1 MNEADGNIAKALL
14 TAAAGKPGALAI
26 IEAKS
31 GKRFTFGEIRDQS
44 LRYANFLAACGLAPG
59 QRVMLMVRPGADF
72 VCLTFAL
79 FMIGAT
85 VILID
90 PGMGYKN
97 LLRSLSKV
105 EPQALIG
112 ISLAHYFSR
121 LFPKTFRTVKRRF
134 TLGFTCGLGGKN
146 LALAARFPA
155 EFSCYQPKEEELA
168 AIIFTTGSTGPPK
181 GVAYPHRIFATQLAM
196 IRDYYRIGE
205 NDTDQPGFPLFG
217 LFSVALGATAVIP
230 DMDPTRPARVD
241 PKRFV
246 DALTAHSVS
255 YSFASP
261 ALWKVVVQYC
271 LEHGLVLSGL
281 KKILV
286 AGAPVDG
293 DLLAALR
300 RVLPAEAEIH
310 TPYGATECLPVISIE
325 SREILAETW
334 AMSRA
339 GQGICVGRPLPGIKA
354 RVIAIADQPITDIA
368 EARPMAVGEIG
379 EIIVS
384 GPVVTRCYIGDE
396 AETTAAKIADGDTF
410 WRRIGDVGY
419 QDDKGRLWY
428 CGRKGHRVRI
438 SADTTLYTICCEAI
452 INGHPDVARSALVG
466 VAVTGWQ
473 RPVMIIE
480 PVKSFRGDRQR
491 LLEGVAELAA
501 GSPVTKMLKSF
512 LIHEDFPVD
521 IRHNAK
527 IFREKLA
534 TWAAQELAQSLAQAP
549 GQKTS

>member
-1 MNEADGNIAKALL
+1 MNELFGNIAEALL
-14 TAAAGKPGALAI
+14 SVAARKPNASAI

-31 GKRFTFGEIRDQS
+31 GRRFTFAEIRDQS
-44 LRYANFLAACGLAPG
+44 LRYARFLSACGLAPG
-59 QRVMLMVRPGADF
+59 QRVILMVRPGADF

-79 FMIGAT
+79 FLLGAT

-97 LLRSLSKV
+97 LLRSLAKV

-112 ISLAHYFSR
+112 IGLAHYFSR
-121 LFPKTFRTVKRRF
+121 LFPKTFRTVKKRF
-134 TLGFTCGLGGKN
+134 TLGFAFGLGGKN
-146 LALAARFPA
+146 LAAAARFPA
-155 EFSCYQPKEEELA
+155 EFPCYHPQDGDLA

-181 GVAYPHRIFATQLAM
+181 GVAYSHRIFATQLAM
-196 IRDYYRIGE
+196 IRDYYQISE

-241 PKRFV
+241 PRRFI
-246 DALTAHSVS
+246 DSLTRHGVT

-261 ALWKVVVQYC
+261 ALWRVVAKYC
-271 LEHGLVLSGL
+271 REHGIVLSSL

-300 RVLPAEAEIH
+300 GVLAAETEIH
-310 TPYGATECLPVISIE
+310 MPYGATECLPVISLE
-325 SREILAETW
+325 SREILRQTW
-334 AMSRA
+334 TMSRA
-339 GQGICVGRPLPGIKA
+339 GRGICVGRPLPGIEA
-354 RVIAIADQPITDIA
+354 RVIAISDQPIADMT
-368 EARPMAVGEIG
+368 ETRPVATGEIG

-396 AETTAAKIADGDTF
+396 AETAAAKIADGDTF
-410 WRRIGDVGY
+410 WHRIGDVGY
-419 QDDKGRLWY
+419 QDDEGRLWY
-428 CGRKGHRVRI
+428 CGRKAHRVRI
-438 SADTTLYTICCEAI
+438 SAEKTLYTICCEAI
-452 INGHPDVARSALVG
+452 INTHESVARSALIG
-466 VAVTGWQ
+466 VATGDWQ
-473 RPVMIIE
+473 KPVLVIE
-480 PVKSFRGDRQR
+480 PVKGFHGDRQR
-491 LLEGVAELAA
+491 LLAEVAALASA
-501 GSPVTKMLKSF
+501 SPVTETIKTF
-512 LIHEDFPVD
+512 LIHENFPVD

-534 TWAAQELAQSLAQAP
+534 AWAARQLLGKLAQRPAP
-549 GQKTS
+549 KTR